1 MALKD
6 LLIPTYLNDVV
17 QQDAETEQTQASTLN
32 ALSAAR
38 LNTVQSNRIEQMLP
52 GELAK
57 QGLEITGMGL
67 DNTSKQIGNETALVQ
82 QEGFGLDNIMKQEQI
97 NQQIRVGKKSEIELK
112 YAEENEQLKIEEQ
125 KAAIRLK
132 NAQIAEAAQATKK
145 SLLEMGGEYQKQAGV
160 IYPKVAKTMEIA
172 TRLFESGDVEGAN
185 RLYGSMLQTL
195 PPWFRE
201 GEGFVG
207 KDLLGDTLDPKDD
220 VQLMKDFA
228 TYAQMMASPDTLMGQ
243 MTRDQANNA
252 AELAKTRAAQA
263 PTQQEQA
270 EVDQKNRKEE
280 REAYKFMAPRVASS
294 IVGSEYKKSQL
305 MNDNGDIIQPHV
317 AEPFDRITALA
328 AKQSVKGNDI
338 TAGLAKQFK
347 MGSIPIKGL
356 GNDLDDV
363 IVPAPR
369 REHRGTMTAEQS
381 MQADIEARIA
391 KDQNLTAEQAYVDIM
406 RERVSQYIS
415 LFE

>member
-1 MALKD
+1 
-6 LLIPTYLNDVV
+6 
-17 QQDAETEQTQASTLN
+17 
-32 ALSAAR
+32 
-38 LNTVQSNRIEQMLP
+38 
-52 GELAK
+52 
-57 QGLEITGMGL
+57 MG
-67 DNTSKQIGNETALVQ
+67 S
-82 QEGFGLDNIMKQEQI
+82 
-97 NQQIRVGKKSEIELK
+97 
-112 YAEENEQLKIEEQ
+112 
-125 KAAIRLK
+125 
-132 NAQIAEAAQATKK
+132 
-145 SLLEMGGEYQKQAGV
+145 EYQKQAGM
-160 IYPKVAKTMEIA
+160 IYPKVAQVMGNV
-172 TRLFESGDVEGAN
+172 TRLVEAGDLAGAN
-185 RLYGSMLQTL
+185 SLYGSMLQTL
-195 PPWFRE
+195 PTWFLESE
-201 GEGFVG
+201 GYTG
-207 KDLLGDTLDPKDD
+207 KNLLGDTIDEKDS
-220 VQLMKDFA
+220 VQTLKDFA
-228 TYAQMMASPDTLMGQ
+228 DYATILSSPESLGGQ
-243 MTRDQANNA
+243 MTRDAANNQAEINKARIA
-252 AELAKTRAAQA
+252 AT

-270 EVDQKNRKEE
+270 EVEQKNRKEE

-391 KDQNLTAEQAYVDIM
+391 KDQNITAEQAYVDIM